1 MTIESIFAYIFY
13 NRKDDF
19 VIKLEY
25 MEINNEQVYDLL
37 DNGETVSN
45 LDELT
50 TKRCSSIDEF
60 MEFKTTGD
68 KCKLSSILSNQDE
81 EQANLAQSST
91 LMVRITVESID

>member
-68 KCKLSSILSNQDE
+68 KCKL
-81 EQANLAQSST
+81 
-91 LMVRITVESID
+91 